1 MKRRKPE
8 EVAKHYISCGQDP
21 DWIQQKWVNKEKAG
35 SSVGVPTLGPLS
47 PPRVPQTPTKERLDP
62 QNSSRCNDGAGSSG
76 GVSAPGPLCPPRKNP
91 TLVPLNR
98 QEDSSRERRYT
109 RWESGETAQ
118 LKEFFKEYFTS
129 TQTKLPSRAEIRK
142 FKMRFPAFRHDVRT
156 IATKVMNEVRKT
168 ERLTEERVKRLGIR

>member
-47 PPRVPQTPTKERLDP
+47 PPRVPQSPTKERLDP

-76 GVSAPGPLCPPRKNP
+76 GVLAPGPLCPPRKNP

-98 QEDSSRERRYT
+98 QEDSSR
-109 RWESGETAQ
+109 GTA
-118 LKEFFKEYFTS
+118 Y
-129 TQTKLPSRAEIRK
+129 
-142 FKMRFPAFRHDVRT
+142 
-156 IATKVMNEVRKT
+156 
-168 ERLTEERVKRLGIR
+168 